1 MLKSEQWRSVCS
13 PEPERGL
20 TWPLYG
26 GRAEGR
32 AEESG
37 GRAEE
42 SEMHF
47 FDLKERG
54 YKSKRDLDIYSM
66 RCKRCSSK

>member
-26 GRAEGR
+26 T
-32 AEESG
+32 G

-66 RCKRCSSK
+66 RCKKCSSK